1 MKFNWYATTAL
12 PLRLPGCFWRTTTI
26 IMRFSLT
33 VAVLTWMFMQTSL
46 ASMAQRVTLRAH
58 NTQLSSVFKSI
69 KKQTGYAVV
78 HNNPEL
84 ASLRVNV
91 QVTDATIEEAIA
103 ASLKGQP
110 YSFKIVANNIFIRH
124 ESTPKRDQ
132 VPDVS
137 VPQQRTITGTVRSET
152 NEPLEGV
159 TIQNG
164 GQIIGVSDAQG
175 NFRVQLMGDDQRL
188 IFTIVGYQRRE
199 VQVGQSSTLEV
210 QLRPAISDIDE
221 VVVVGYGQQKKVNL
235 TGAVSTISGEE
246 FEERPVTQL
255 TQALQGS
262 IPNLNVVFGSG
273 QPGTSGS
280 VNVRGNT
287 SINGGGPLILIDGV
301 LGTLDRINV
310 NDVESVTVLKDAS
323 AAAVYGA
330 RGAFGVILVTTKTGG
345 KDGSSDITYSTNIGY
360 TTHATSTD
368 FITSGYWNAKINDD
382 AMYNALGYRT
392 TRYTDEDYEE
402 LLARVNDKT
411 EHPDRP
417 WVVVKQDA
425 SGQDIYRYYANFDW
439 FNYLFDDHR
448 PKQDHNLTLSGRSG
462 KTSYS
467 LSGALSKEQGIFNVR
482 PDEFRRQNLRAKI
495 AHDIRDWLTV
505 SNNTHFFKSS
515 YDWNGFST
523 NFNDVNNNVSNSPT
537 YHYHAMYV
545 PRNPDGT
552 LTGYSGI
559 NSYPI
564 GYGLHNGLESG
575 TMRGYN
581 KGTELTN
588 ISEAVFKLAK
598 GLTVTGNYTYRE
610 YRSDYS
616 YRQTRQYYSKYPGVM
631 ELSNLGALNQDRLT
645 ENMSKYY
652 WHFINVFGT
661 YQTQLGQH
669 NLTAMA
675 GFNQEDRTYKRV
687 GGIGQEL
694 LSESLNDLN
703 LVIGER
709 QFNGGADEW
718 AVRGGFYRLN
728 YDYAGK
734 YLFETSGRYDG
745 TSRFPKHSRFGFFPS
760 FSAGWRVSEEAFF
773 EPLKNTVNN
782 LKVRYSYGT
791 LGNQEAN
798 DEIGNYAYIA
808 AMGTGQI
815 DYLVNGQRLNVT
827 NQPLPVSPTLTWESI
842 TTSNI
847 GLDVNLFK
855 NRFSLEA
862 DYYVRDTRGM
872 LSLSRTLPEVF
883 GAAEPLENAADL
895 RTKGFDLMVSWQ
907 DEFQVAS
914 KPFTYTIRGIL
925 SDYTSKIT
933 RFSNPARLLNPDNY
947 YEGQQLGEIWGY
959 RYAGFFKTTEEA
971 QAWAAEVNQ
980 DQINRRRVQAPTA
993 ELRML
998 QAGDIKI
1005 LDLNGDGIINQG
1017 LNTVDDPGD
1026 RQIIGNSQPRYSFG
1040 LTLGGRWNGID
1051 LSVFFQGIGRQHWY
1065 PNLESQAF
1073 WSVYARPYDSF
1084 IPSDFP
1090 DKIWSPENPNA
1101 YFPFL
1106 RGYTAQNSE
1115 LSVAND
1121 MYLQDLA
1128 YCKLR
1133 NLTVGYSLPANW
1145 INRVKLS
1152 QVRFFATGENLHT
1165 WTKLKSDYID
1175 PEQVMTDNTGRSY
1188 PMGRVISFGAQISF

>member
-1 MKFNWYATTAL
+1 
-12 PLRLPGCFWRTTTI
+12 
-26 IMRFSLT
+26 
-33 VAVLTWMFMQTSL
+33 
-46 ASMAQRVTLRAH
+46 MAQRVTLRAH
-58 NTQLSSVFKSI
+58 DTKLASVFQLI
-69 KKQTGYAVV
+69 KKQTGYAVI

-84 ASLRVNV
+84 AALRVDV
-91 QVTDATIEEAIA
+91 MVTDATVEEAVS
-103 ASLKGQP
+103 ASLKGHP
-110 YSFKIVANNIFIRH
+110 YSFKIVANNIFIRYEPTPVPAVVTAVS
-124 ESTPKRDQ
+124 ES
-132 VPDVS
+132 
-137 VPQQRTITGTVRSET
+137 QQRTVTGTVHADT
-152 NEPLEGV
+152 DEPLEGV
-159 TIQNG
+159 TIQNAD
-164 GQIIGVSDAQG
+164 GQTLGFSDAQG
-175 NFRVQLMGDDQRL
+175 NFRIRLSGDDTQL
-188 IFTIVGYQRRE
+188 TFTIVGYQRQE
-199 VQVGQSSTLEV
+199 VALGSSNTLTV
-210 QLRPAISDIDE
+210 RLKPAISDIDE

-235 TGAVSTISGEE
+235 TGAVSTIAGEE

-262 IPNLNVVFGSG
+262 VPNLNVVFGSG

-345 KDGSSDITYSTNIGY
+345 KDGSNNITYSTNIGF
-360 TTHATSTD
+360 TQHATNTD

-411 EHPDRP
+411 ENPDRP
-417 WVVVKQDA
+417 WVMVKQDA
-425 SGQDIYRYYANFDW
+425 SGRDIYRYYANFDW
-439 FNYLFDDHR
+439 FNYLFDDNR

-467 LSGALSKEQGIFNVR
+467 LSGAMSKEQGVFNIQ
-482 PDEFRRQNLRAKI
+482 PDYFRRQNLRAKV
-495 AHDIRDWLTV
+495 ATDIKDWLTV

-523 NFNDVNNNVSNSPT
+523 NFNDVDNNVSNSPT

-588 ISEAVFKLAK
+588 LTEAVFKIAK

-645 ENMSKYY
+645 ETMSKYH
-652 WHFINVFGT
+652 WHLINVFGT
-661 YQTQLGQH
+661 YQTQFGQH

-687 GGIGQEL
+687 GGVGQEL
-694 LSESLNDLN
+694 LSESLNDLD

-709 QFNGGADEW
+709 QFSAGADEW

-728 YDYAGK
+728 YNFAGK
-734 YLFETSGRYDG
+734 YLLEASGRYDG
-745 TSRFPKHSRFGFFPS
+745 TSRFPQRSRFGFFPS

-782 LKVRYSYGT
+782 LKIRYSYGT
-791 LGNQEAN
+791 LGNQEVATY
-798 DEIGNYAYIA
+798 GYISS
-808 AMGTGQI
+808 MGTDQI
-815 DYLVNGQRLNVT
+815 NYLVNGQRLNVT
-827 NQPLPVSPTLTWESI
+827 NPPSPVAPTLTWESI

-855 NRFSLEA
+855 NRFSVEA
-862 DYYVRDTRGM
+862 DYYTRDTRKM
-872 LSLSRTLPEVF
+872 LSTGRTLPEVF
-883 GAAEPLENAADL
+883 GAAEPRENAADL

-914 KPFTYTIRGIL
+914 KPFSYTVRGIL

-933 RFSNPARLLNPDNY
+933 RFSNPAKLLNTF
-947 YEGQQLGEIWGY
+947 YEGQQLGDIWGY
-959 RYAGFFKTTEEA
+959 QYAGFFKTTEEA

-1017 LNTVDDPGD
+1017 LNTLDDPGD
-1026 RQIIGNSQPRYSFG
+1026 RRIIGNSQPRYSFG
-1040 LTLGGRWNGID
+1040 LTLGGSWNGID
-1051 LSVFFQGIGRQHWY
+1051 ISVFFQGIGRQNWY

-1133 NLTVGYSLPANW
+1133 NVTVGYSLPTNW
-1145 INRVKLS
+1145 INRVKLT

-1188 PMGRVISFGAQISF
+1188 PFGRVFSFGAQISF

>member
-1 MKFNWYATTAL
+1 M
-12 PLRLPGCFWRTTTI
+12 
-26 IMRFSLT
+26 
-33 VAVLTWMFMQTSL
+33 LTWMFMQTSL
-46 ASMAQRVTLRAH
+46 ASLAQRVTLHAQ
-58 NTQLSSVFKSI
+58 NTQLSSVFQSI
-69 KKQTGYAVV
+69 KKQTGYAIV

-84 ASLRVNV
+84 AKLRVDIEITN
-91 QVTDATIEEAIA
+91 ATIEEAIA
-103 ASLKGQP
+103 ASLKGKP
-110 YSFKIVANNIFIRH
+110 YSFKIVSNNIFIRR
-124 ESTPKRDQ
+124 EAEPEIPLTPAA
-132 VPDVS
+132 S
-137 VPQQRTITGTVRSET
+137 QQRTITGTVLSDT
-152 NEPLEGV
+152 NEPLQGV
-159 TIQNG
+159 TIQTVAG
-164 GQIIGVSDAQG
+164 RTLGLTDEQG
-175 NFRVQLMGDDQRL
+175 NFRIQLNSDEERL
-188 IFTIVGYQRRE
+188 VFTIVGYQRHE
-199 VQVGQSSTLEV
+199 VEAGQSDNLQI
-210 QLRPAISDIDE
+210 QLMPSISDLDE
-221 VVVVGYGQQKKVNL
+221 VVVVGYGEQKKVNL

-246 FEERPVTQL
+246 FEERPVTEL
-255 TQALQGS
+255 TKALQGS
-262 IPNLNVVFGSG
+262 VPNLNVVFGSG

-280 VNVRGNT
+280 VNIRGNT

-301 LGTLDRINV
+301 LGTLDRVNV

-330 RGAFGVILVTTKTGG
+330 RGAFGVILVTTKSGG
-345 KDGSSDITYSTNIGY
+345 KDGTSNVTYSTNIGF
-360 TTHATSTD
+360 TTHATKTD
-368 FITSGYWNAKINDD
+368 YITSGYWNAKINDD
-382 AMYNALGYRT
+382 AMYNTLGYRT

-439 FNYLFDDHR
+439 FNYLFDDVR
-448 PKQDHNLTLSGRSG
+448 PKQDHNLTFTGRSG
-462 KTSYS
+462 KINYA
-467 LSGALSKEQGIFNVR
+467 LSGALSKEQGIFNIR
-482 PDEFRRQNLRAKI
+482 PDEYHRQNLRAKI
-495 AHDIRDWLTV
+495 SSDVKEWLTV

-515 YDWNGFST
+515 YDWNGLES
-523 NFNDVNNNVSNSPT
+523 NFNKVANNVSNSAT

-559 NSYPI
+559 NSYPV
-564 GYGLHNGLESG
+564 GYGMHNALESG
-575 TMRGYN
+575 TMHGYN

-588 ISEAVFKLAK
+588 ITEAVFKLAK
-598 GLTVTGNYTYRE
+598 GLTLTGNYTYRE

-631 ELSNLGALNQDRLT
+631 ELSNLAALNQDKLT
-645 ENMSKYY
+645 ENMGKYY

-661 YQTQLGQH
+661 YQTQFGQH

-675 GFNQEDRTYKRV
+675 GFNQEDRTYKRI

-694 LSESLNDLN
+694 LSETLNDLN
-703 LVIGER
+703 LVIGEK

-728 YDYAGK
+728 YDFDGK

-745 TSRFPKHSRFGFFPS
+745 TSRFPKSSQFGFFPS

-782 LKVRYSYGT
+782 LKIRYSYGS
-791 LGNQEAN
+791 LGNQEV
-798 DEIGNYAYIA
+798 DTYGYIPF
-808 AMGTGQI
+808 MSTGQI
-815 DYLVNGQRLNVT
+815 SYLVDGQRLNVT
-827 NQPLPVSPTLTWESI
+827 NNPLSVAPTLTWESI

-847 GLDVNLFK
+847 GLDINLFK
-855 NRFSLEA
+855 NRFALEA
-862 DYYVRDTRGM
+862 DYYVRNTNGM
-872 LSLSRTLPEVF
+872 LSISRTLPDVF
-883 GAAEPLENAADL
+883 GAAEPRENAADL
-895 RTKGFDLMVSWQ
+895 RTKGFDLMASWQ
-907 DEFQVAS
+907 DQFQVAG
-914 KPFTYTIRGIL
+914 KPFSYTIKGIL

-933 RFSNPARLLNPDNY
+933 RFSNKEGLLNTY

-959 RYAGFFKTTEEA
+959 HYDGFFKTTEEA

-980 DQINRRRVQAPTA
+980 DQINVRRVQAPTA

-1017 LNTVDDPGD
+1017 LNTLDDPGD
-1026 RQIIGNSQPRYSFG
+1026 RTIIGNSQPRYSFG
-1040 LTLGGRWNGID
+1040 LTLGASWNGID
-1051 LSVFFQGIGRQHWY
+1051 VSAFFQGIGRQHWY

-1084 IPSDFP
+1084 IPTDFP
-1090 DKIWSPENPNA
+1090 DKIWSPENPDS

-1106 RGYTAQNSE
+1106 RAYNAQNSE
-1115 LSVAND
+1115 LSKPND

-1128 YCKLR
+1128 YIKLR
-1133 NLTVGYSLPANW
+1133 NLTVGYTLPANW
-1145 INRVKLS
+1145 VNRIKLS

-1175 PEQVMTDNTGRSY
+1175 PEQVMTDDTGRSY